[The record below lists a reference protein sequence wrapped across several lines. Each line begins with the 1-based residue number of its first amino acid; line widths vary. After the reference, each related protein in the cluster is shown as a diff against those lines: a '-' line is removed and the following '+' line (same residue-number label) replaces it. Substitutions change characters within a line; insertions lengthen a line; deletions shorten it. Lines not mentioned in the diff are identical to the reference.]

1 MMSKNVRGNIQRN
14 FFLKKKIFGEAYKSL
29 YLDIIG
35 PMGLVDVCVS
45 WFEHP
50 RLSNKKIFRYYWSS
64 YV

>member
-35 PMGLVDVCVS
+35 PMGLVEVPVS
-45 WFEHP
+45 WFGYL
-50 RLSNKKIFRYYWSS
+50 RLSNKKIFRYYWPL